1 MVNTIGN
8 PAMIPVEDKTLR
20 PEIEAAIARVLDRA
34 QFILGAEG
42 EAFERA
48 FAAYCG
54 VAHAVGVGSGTDA
67 LQVALLACGIGP
79 GDEVITVSHTSPAT
93 IAAIEL
99 AGASA
104 VPVDIDPRRFTMD
117 PHRIAAAFTSRT
129 RALLPVHLYGQPADL
144 GPILE
149 FAARHD
155 LPVIEDCSQ
164 AHGARYREKRA
175 GAWGRIATFSF
186 YPTKNLGAYGDGGAV
201 LTDDSELAERAR
213 QIRQYGWDAARISR
227 RKGLNSRLDEIQAA
241 ILGVKLSRL
250 DEWNAERRTLAALYD
265 SRLAGKE
272 LTIPYAA
279 PDSIHVYHTYVI
291 RHPRRDALRSHLAAR
306 GIATSIHFPLPVHLH
321 SGFANLAGFS
331 GSLPETEAAAREVL
345 TLPLFPGMREDEL
358 QQVVDAVNAF

>member
-1 MVNTIGN
+1 
-8 PAMIPVEDKTLR
+8 MIPVVDIARQDQSIR
-20 PEIEAAIARVLDRA
+20 PETEAAIRRVIDRS
-34 QFILGAEG
+34 QFILNAEV
-42 EAFERA
+42 ESFEKA

-54 VAHAVGVGSGTDA
+54 VSFAVGVGSGTDA
-67 LQVALLACGIGP
+67 LQIALLACGIGP

-93 IAAIEL
+93 VAAVEL
-99 AGASA
+99 TGASA

-117 PHRIAAAFTSRT
+117 PRRIAAAFTPRT

-149 FAARHD
+149 FAARHS

-175 GAWGRIATFSF
+175 GAWGRIAAFSF

-201 LTDDSELAERAR
+201 LTDDPQLAERVR
-213 QIRQYGWDAARISR
+213 RIRQYGWDAERVSQG
-227 RKGLNSRLDEIQAA
+227 KGMNSRLDEIQAT
-241 ILGVKLSRL
+241 ILNVKLGRL
-250 DEWNAERRTLAALYD
+250 DEWNTERRRLAALYD
-265 SRLAGKE
+265 NRLAVKD
-272 LTIPYAA
+272 LIIPFAA

-291 RHPRRDALRSHLAAR
+291 RHPRRDALRAHLAER
-306 GIATSIHFPLPVHLH
+306 GIGSSIHFPLPVHLH
-321 SGFANLAGFS
+321 PGFSNLAGFS

-358 QQVVDAVNAF
+358 QQVVDAVNSF

>member
-1 MVNTIGN
+1 
-8 PAMIPVEDKTLR
+8 MIPVVDIARQDKSLR
-20 PEIEAAIARVLDRA
+20 PEIEAAVARVMDRA
-34 QFILGAEG
+34 QFVLNVEV
-42 EAFERA
+42 EAFENA

-54 VAHAVGVGSGTDA
+54 VSFAVGTGSGTDA

-93 IAAIEL
+93 IAAVEL
-99 AGASA
+99 SGAAA

-117 PHRIAAAFTSRT
+117 PRRIAAAFTPRT

-149 FAARHD
+149 FAARHG

-164 AHGARYREKRA
+164 AHGARYRGKRA

-201 LTDDSELAERAR
+201 LTDDPQLAERAR
-213 QIRQYGWDAARISR
+213 RIRQYGWDAERISR
-227 RKGLNSRLDEIQAA
+227 RKGINSRLDEIQAA
-241 ILGVKLSRL
+241 ILNVKLGRL
-250 DEWNAERRTLAALYD
+250 DDWNAERRKLAALYD
-265 SRLAGKE
+265 SRLAGKG
-272 LTIPYAA
+272 LVIPFAA

-291 RHPRRDALRSHLAAR
+291 RHPRRDALRAHLAAR

-321 SGFANLAGFS
+321 PGFSNLAAFA

-345 TLPLFPGMREDEL
+345 SLPLFPGMREDEL
-358 QQVVDAVNAF
+358 QQVVDAVNSF